1 MAACSGTGGL
11 GQCWT
16 MGRWDVV
23 EVCVA
28 LGLETG
34 SRCDCVR
41 GKQAI
46 VVWDCGNI
54 G

>member
-1 MAACSGTGGL
+1 MACAGTGGL

-23 EVCVA
+23 ETCVT

-34 SRCDCVR
+34 SLCDCVL
-41 GKQAI
+41 GEHAI
-46 VVWDCGNI
+46 FVWNCDTI

>member
-1 MAACSGTGGL
+1 MVCSGTGEL

-16 MGRWDVV
+16 MGRWCVV
-23 EVCVA
+23 ETCVA

-34 SRCDCVR
+34 SLCDYILV
-41 GKQAI
+41 KHVI
-46 VVWDCGNI
+46 VVWDCETI